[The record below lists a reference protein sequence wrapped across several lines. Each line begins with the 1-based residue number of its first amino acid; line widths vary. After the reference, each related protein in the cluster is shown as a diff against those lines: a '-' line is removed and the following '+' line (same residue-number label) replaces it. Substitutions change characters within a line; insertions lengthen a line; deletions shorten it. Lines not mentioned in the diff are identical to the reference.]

1 MHIRP
6 ATLSDTERCQELDA
20 SYLTDCVWRME
31 EQANEEMAS
40 VNFQRVHM
48 PRQMLVPYPRRLDT
62 LREDWQ
68 RHECFLVAEDLGRVI
83 GFLDML
89 AHHWRWR
96 AQIEHLVVDRSHRG
110 HGVGSRLLLAAKRWA
125 RGSQMQAINVMLPN
139 KNDPAIAL
147 FRRHG
152 YQFQGF
158 LDDYYDNGDIG
169 IAFTLYL

>member
-1 MHIRP
+1 MHIRS
-6 ATLSDTERCQELDA
+6 ANLSDTERCQELDA
-20 SYLTDCVWRME
+20 AYMTDCVWRME
-31 EQANEEMAS
+31 EQANEEMAC
-40 VNFQRVHM
+40 VTFHRVHM

-68 RHECFLVAEDLGRVI
+68 RHECFLVAEDLGQIV

-89 AHHWRWR
+89 AHRWRWR
-96 AQIEHLVVDRSHRG
+96 AQIEHLVVDRAHRG
-110 HGVGSRLLLAAKRWA
+110 RGVGSRLLLAAKRWA
-125 RGSQMQAINVMLPN
+125 RGSQMQAINAVLQS
-139 KNDPAIAL
+139 KNDPAISL

-152 YQFQGF
+152 YQFHGF